1 MSCNKGAGG
10 GHFHKVIKMIELL
23 GVLLAICASLYLSV
37 AQQSTD
43 MNLLFGVFLGSSV
56 LLTATTFTLKNY
68 NFLLMSSVYLLI
80 NLNGFIGSL

>member
-1 MSCNKGAGG
+1 MSCNKQADVSR
-10 GHFHKVIKMIELL
+10 FHKVIKMIELL
-23 GVLLAICASLYLSV
+23 GVLLAIGASLYLSV
-37 AQQSTD
+37 AQQSAD

-56 LLTATTFTLKNY
+56 LLTATTFILKNY

>member
-1 MSCNKGAGG
+1 MNCNKQAEVSR
-10 GHFHKVIKMIELL
+10 FHKVIKMIELL
-23 GVLLAICASLYLSV
+23 GVLLAVGASLYLSV
-37 AQQSTD
+37 AQLSAD

-56 LLTATTFTLKNY
+56 LLTATTFILKNY

>member
-1 MSCNKGAGG
+1 MNCNKQADV

-23 GVLLAICASLYLSV
+23 GVLLAVGASLYLSV
-37 AQQSTD
+37 AQQSAD

-56 LLTATTFTLKNY
+56 LLTATTFILKNY